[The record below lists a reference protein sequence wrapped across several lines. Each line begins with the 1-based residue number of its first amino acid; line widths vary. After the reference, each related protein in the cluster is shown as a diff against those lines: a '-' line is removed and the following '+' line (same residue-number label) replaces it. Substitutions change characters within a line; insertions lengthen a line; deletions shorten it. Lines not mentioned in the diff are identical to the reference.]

1 MRSLVCMLLEKRC
14 DAPTKMDPTD
24 NENVLELN
32 KMIDVWRIVDKYDI
46 AQNIE
51 INSNKVLY

>member
-1 MRSLVCMLLEKRC
+1 MRSLVCMLLEKKC

-32 KMIDVWRIVDKYDI
+32 EMIDVWRLVDKYDI
-46 AQNIE
+46 VQNIE
-51 INSNKVLY
+51 IS

>member
-1 MRSLVCMLLEKRC
+1 MRSLVCMLLEKKC

-32 KMIDVWRIVDKYDI
+32 GMIDDGDLW
-46 AQNIE
+46 
-51 INSNKVLY
+51 INMI